1 VTFKEKQD
9 RWLKGKK
16 IIKKIIKKFVK
27 KFVFHRYA
35 ITIETKRKS
44 LDAEEW

>member
-9 RWLKGKK
+9 RWLKG
-16 IIKKIIKKFVK
+16 KKIIKKFVK